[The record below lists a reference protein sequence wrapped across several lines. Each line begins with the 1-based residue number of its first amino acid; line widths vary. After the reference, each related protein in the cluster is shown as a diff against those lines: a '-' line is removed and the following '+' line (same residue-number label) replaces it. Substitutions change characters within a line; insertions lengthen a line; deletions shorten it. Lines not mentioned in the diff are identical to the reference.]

1 MLDILFEDEEMI
13 VLNKP
18 AGLLSI
24 PDRFGKEP
32 SLKSLLQEK
41 FGNIFTV
48 HRLDQQ
54 TSGLI
59 IFAKNAEAHKQLS
72 ELFEGRTIVK
82 KYVGLVNGRPPQ
94 EGVIEENMMEHP
106 IRKGYMMIH
115 AKGKESKTS
124 YEVLKYFKQYAWM
137 RFQIYTG
144 RTHQIRVHAKHIGHP
159 IVSDDLYG
167 SGEQLKLSNIKKKN
181 FKLAKVEEEERPLL
195 GRQALHAESV
205 RFEYK
210 GKELLLEAPL
220 PKDLTATLKQLDKWN
235 AITTI

>member
-1 MLDILFEDEEMI
+1 MIDIIFENDDLI

-24 PDRFGKEP
+24 PDRFGKEA
-32 SLKSLLQEK
+32 SLKSLLQAK
-41 FGNIFTV
+41 YPSIFTV

-59 IFAKNAEAHKQLS
+59 VFAKNAEAHQQLS
-72 ELFEGRTIVK
+72 ELFEGRTIEK

-124 YEVLKYFKQYAWM
+124 YEVVKYFKQYAWVN
-137 RFQIYTG
+137 FQIHTG
-144 RTHQIRVHAKHIGHP
+144 RTHQIRVHAKHIGHT

-167 SGEQLKLSNIKKKN
+167 DGEKLKLSSIKKKN
-181 FKLAKVEEEERPLL
+181 FKLAKIEEEERPLM
-195 GRQALHAESV
+195 GRQALHAASV
-205 RFEYK
+205 QFEYK

-220 PKDLTATLKQLDKWN
+220 PKDLSATLKQLEKWN
-235 AITTI
+235 A

>member
-1 MLDILFEDEEMI
+1 MLDIIFEDEDMI
-13 VLNKP
+13 VINKP

-24 PDRFGKEP
+24 PDRFGKDV
-32 SLKSLLQEK
+32 SVKSLLQEK
-41 FGNIFTV
+41 FGAIFTV

-59 IFAKNAEAHKQLS
+59 IFAKHAEAHKQLS
-72 ELFEGRTIVK
+72 ELFEGRTIIK
-82 KYVGLVNGRPPQ
+82 KYFGLVNGRPAQ
-94 EGVIEENMMEHP
+94 EGVVEESMMEHP

-124 YEVLKYFKQYAWM
+124 YEVVKYFKQFALVS
-137 RFQIYTG
+137 FQIHTG

-167 SGEQLKLSNIKKKN
+167 DGEKLKLSSIKKKN
-181 FKLAKVEEEERPLL
+181 FKLAKVEEEERPLM
-195 GRQALHAESV
+195 GRQALHAASV
-205 RFEYK
+205 QFEYK

-235 AITTI
+235 SI

>member
-1 MLDILFEDEEMI
+1 MLDIIFEDDDMI

-24 PDRFGKEP
+24 PDRFGKEA
-32 SLKSLLQEK
+32 SIKSLLQDK
-41 FGNIFTV
+41 LGNIFTV

-72 ELFEGRTIVK
+72 ELFEGRSITK
-82 KYVGLVNGRPPQ
+82 KYFGLVNGRPPQ
-94 EGVIEENMMEHP
+94 EGVIEECMMEHP
-106 IRKGYMMIH
+106 IRKGDMIIH

-124 YEVLKYFKQYAWM
+124 YAAVKYFKQFAWVS
-137 RFQIYTG
+137 FQIHTG

-159 IVSDDLYG
+159 IVSDELYG
-167 SGEQLKLSNIKKKN
+167 DGEKLKLSSIKRKN
-181 FKLAKVEEEERPLL
+181 FKLAKVEEEERPLMS
-195 GRQALHAESV
+195 RQALHAASV
-205 RFEYK
+205 QFEYK

-220 PKDLTATLKQLDKWN
+220 PKDLTATLKQLEKWN
-235 AITTI
+235 AVS